1 MEVNS
6 NLMEVTSSFTD
17 EECAPIVTP
26 DSDCDELS
34 FVPET
39 DPDLL
44 ARVNAHLHPK
54 EVVSEALRCIEASR
68 KVAGN
73 PREQARRHPSDHRV
87 HAINNTKGRQHHRP
101 RRVNETH
108 GRRRHNIIAGVIE
121 EDDGDDGLPLA
132 RENTEIFGRDDDS
145 NEPLP
150 QRRRLRQGHHDYE
163 AGNVRGLP
171 PSPAMMPIE
180 DGMDGNLDIG
190 PSRNHARGRF
200 DDGYSSGS
208 DDEPELRLRLP
219 ILNVPSRPARKNK
232 RVKKREAYVPTTIEG
247 RAMMRKQKGRRRA
260 MREKA
265 REARRHE
272 RMVEEFGKELER
284 EEEEEKK
291 KWLMKR
297 HGCCEPLYYM

>member
-6 NLMEVTSSFTD
+6 NLMEVTS
-17 EECAPIVTP
+17 IVTP

-34 FVPET
+34 FAPET
-39 DPDLL
+39 DPE
-44 ARVNAHLHPK
+44 RCVNLHPHPK
-54 EVVSEALRCIEASR
+54 EVVSEALRCIEASK

-73 PREQARRHPSDHRV
+73 PREQASRHPSDRRV

-101 RRVNETH
+101 RRVNEMR
-108 GRRRHNIIAGVIE
+108 GRRRHNISADINE
-121 EDDGDDGLPLA
+121 EGDGGEGNKCDEGLPLA
-132 RENTEIFGRDDDS
+132 RENTEIFSRDNDS
-145 NEPLP
+145 NEPL
-150 QRRRLRQGHHDYE
+150 QRISLRQGHHDYE
-163 AGNVRGLP
+163 AGNVRELP
-171 PSPAMMPIE
+171 PSPATMPIE
-180 DGMDGNLDIG
+180 DGMGGKLDIG
-190 PSRNHARGRF
+190 RSRNHAHGRL

-219 ILNVPSRPARKNK
+219 ILNAPSRPARKNK
-232 RVKKREAYVPTTIEG
+232 KVKKREAYVPTTIEG
-247 RAMMRKQKGRRRA
+247 RAMMRKQNERRRA

-265 REARRHE
+265 REARRHK